1 MLPWRGS
8 QEQAWPRLGLRLPM
22 RPGFVQILPDKIGFK
37 VTELVDQG
45 FELKETVPA
54 IVDGSV
60 AKRIRCS
67 TGAY

>member
-1 MLPWRGS
+1 
-8 QEQAWPRLGLRLPM
+8 M

-67 TGAY
+67 TGTY

>member
-1 MLPWRGS
+1 
-8 QEQAWPRLGLRLPM
+8 M
-22 RPGFVQILPDKIGFK
+22 RPGFVQILPDNIGFK

-54 IVDGSV
+54 IVDDSV

-67 TGAY
+67 TGTY